1 MLPILQRLS
10 AKFKWRNLPLD
21 QPPEATPTDA
31 VQARQSRRRFDD
43 LWIHPSVHWEL
54 QSPHNNNQ
62 GRRFLK
68 VNLRDSR
75 RQAYAAIARLG
86 SWLMEASPSL
96 ADVGENVRSERGPP
110 SGSHSVE
117 NHPSPD
123 GSCQDR
129 QSVVLR
135 GDRTDQMV
143 LLLDRSCDHLP
154 VRSLFAHH
162 YDASYIGFK
171 KGQSSSLNQR
181 ASNDGSIGSDNI
193 NLLPALALAI
203 YPSRV
208 ISTTTPPQQEYLLL
222 QHECLRGSW
231 S

>member
-21 QPPEATPTDA
+21 QPPKATPTDA

-43 LWIHPSVHWEL
+43 LWIHPSVHWEF

-110 SGSHSVE
+110 SSSIAWKI
-117 NHPSPD
+117 
-123 GSCQDR
+123 
-129 QSVVLR
+129 
-135 GDRTDQMV
+135 T
-143 LLLDRSCDHLP
+143 LLPTAH
-154 VRSLFAHH
+154 VRI
-162 YDASYIGFK
+162 D
-171 KGQSSSLNQR
+171 
-181 ASNDGSIGSDNI
+181 
-193 NLLPALALAI
+193 NLLSCEVIEQIRWCCFLTVLATICPFDPCLLIIMMQAI
-203 YPSRV
+203 SASKRAKAHP
-208 ISTTTPPQQEYLLL
+208 
-222 QHECLRGSW
+222 
-231 S
+231 